1 MKFAF
6 YWCSIIVVLTLC
18 VFSFTNV
25 SYAQNEENYT
35 SAIII
40 TGIGLELTK
49 QALLIN
55 NYDSAE
61 KYSILTN
68 NFYGKNIQFLR
79 AFNADFSD
87 EVQEEELHVEK
98 PPNEEGL
105 FLGMTPVQRF
115 IIALMLLFMIIIL
128 GVLFL
133 LVTEKIV
140 LPIFG

>member
-25 SYAQNEENYT
+25 SYAQNEEENYT
-35 SAIII
+35 SAIAI

-61 KYSILTN
+61 KYSALTN

-79 AFNADFSD
+79 DFNSNFSD
-87 EVQEEELHVEK
+87 EM
-98 PPNEEGL
+98 P
-105 FLGMTPVQRF
+105 FLMAFSPF
-115 IIALMLLFMIIIL
+115 SI
-128 GVLFL
+128 
-133 LVTEKIV
+133 KN
-140 LPIFG
+140 PIKRIGCGIQSGSPSSKSKR